1 MHTSTMRRRGQQNM
15 AQIPDDHKT
24 NHNENYLPVKNRI
37 WKLNNRTVATSLFEG
52 FSDGL
57 VHMFQW
63 FRPSDKDTIPH
74 QTTGPKHMYQ
84 DKLLNKWVS
93 I

>member
-24 NHNENYLPVKNRI
+24 NQNENYLPVKNRI

-52 FSDGL
+52 FSDGWCIC
-57 VHMFQW
+57 FSG
-63 FRPSDKDTIPH
+63 SDHLTKTRYLIKQPD
-74 QTTGPKHMYQ
+74 
-84 DKLLNKWVS
+84 
-93 I
+93 